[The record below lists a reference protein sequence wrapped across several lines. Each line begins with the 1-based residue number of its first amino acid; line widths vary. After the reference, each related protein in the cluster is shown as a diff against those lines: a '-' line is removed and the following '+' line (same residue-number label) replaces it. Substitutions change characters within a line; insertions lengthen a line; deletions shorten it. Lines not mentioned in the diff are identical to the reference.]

1 MVQWALCVPS
11 KRLTMVVGGLPSNR
25 STITVGVGGSIALLS
40 IAPNGLW
47 PMTIGASCKTP
58 MFDIGDLVWAGAG
71 YIVYLVIDK
80 QDYGTNDEGEKVC
93 WYKLMNV
100 REDRNIKRD
109 ERYLQRCQWE
119 RYEYK

>member
-1 MVQWALCVPS
+1 
-11 KRLTMVVGGLPSNR
+11 
-25 STITVGVGGSIALLS
+25 
-40 IAPNGLW
+40 
-47 PMTIGASCKTP
+47 
-58 MFDIGDLVWAGAG
+58 MFDIGDLVWGGAG

-109 ERYLQRCQWE
+109 ERYLQRCHWE
-119 RYEYK
+119 RYEYR